1 MISGNPGIT
10 CGIAD
15 YTERLVVA
23 LSTVA
28 VHSYVPK
35 RSWWGV
41 SASGSLFKEVLEQ
54 RADLVHIQY
63 PAAAYGKGLAPQAL
77 AVFSRLT
84 RTPVVVTIHEF
95 SQTHPLR
102 QLASTPFAMAKG
114 IIFTN
119 HYERVAFTARVPW
132 FQGQTSI
139 VPVGSSV
146 PFSNGGDH
154 DGFEVIYFGLI
165 RPNKGIEAFLDLATL
180 CHAQD
185 LRFRFTLVGSSQ
197 MGEQT
202 YFNAIRERVRAL
214 ANTTLETDLPSEAV
228 SSRVARARFAYLP
241 FPDGASDRRTSL
253 LAMMG
258 NGLLVL
264 TTRGAHT
271 PPDLEGAVRYVANHE
286 EAFKQLEVLAESAE
300 SREALKARARR
311 YLERFSWDSIAKKHL
326 ELYSKVMTKGITN

>member
-15 YTERLVVA
+15 YTESLVTA
-23 LSTVA
+23 LSSVS
-28 VHSYVPK
+28 VRSYVPK
-35 RSWWGV
+35 RSLWGL
-41 SASGSLFKEVLEQ
+41 SRSGSLLKEVLKQ

-77 AVFSRLT
+77 ALFSQLA

-95 SQTHPLR
+95 SQVHPLR
-102 QLASTPFAMAKG
+102 RLASTSFALADGM
-114 IIFTN
+114 IFTN
-119 HYERVAFTARVPW
+119 HFEREAFSARVPW
-132 FQGQTSI
+132 FRGQTSI
-139 VPVGSSV
+139 IPVGSSV
-146 PFSNGGDH
+146 PFSNTGDH
-154 DGFEVIYFGLI
+154 HGFEVMYFGLI
-165 RPNKGIEAFLDLATL
+165 RPNKGIEAFLDLAAL
-180 CHAQD
+180 CHGQD
-185 LRFRFTLVGSSQ
+185 LSFRFTLVGSPQ

-202 YFNAIRERVRAL
+202 YFNAICARVGAL
-214 ANTTLETDLPSEAV
+214 ANTALETDLSPGAV
-228 SSRVARARFAYLP
+228 SSRAARARFAYLP

-271 PPDLEGAVRYVANHE
+271 PSDLDGAVCFVANHK
-286 EAFKQLEVLAESAE
+286 EALKQLEVLAKSTE
-300 SREALKARARR
+300 SREAIKEHACR

-326 ELYSKVMTKGITN
+326 ELYAKVMTKGSVS